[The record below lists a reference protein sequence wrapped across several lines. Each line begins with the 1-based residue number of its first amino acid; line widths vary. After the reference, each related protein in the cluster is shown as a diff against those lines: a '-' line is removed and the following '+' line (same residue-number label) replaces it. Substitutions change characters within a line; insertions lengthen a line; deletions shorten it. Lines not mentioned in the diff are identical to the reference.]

1 MEGLQRK
8 GEAAF
13 VAAPAMLTLDSE
25 DLEDLEDAPESEI
38 EAQEGE
44 ALDQATAA
52 QTIDE
57 LKQEIG
63 TLNCPRSRG
72 RTRPPRWP

>member
-1 MEGLQRK
+1 
-8 GEAAF
+8 
-13 VAAPAMLTLDSE
+13 MLALDSE
-25 DLEDLEDAPESEI
+25 DFEDLEDAPESEI

-44 ALDQATAA
+44 VLDQATAA

-63 TLNCPRSRG
+63 TLNALEADAGRVLPG
-72 RTRPPRWP
+72 RT